1 MYVHISYNF
10 RFHWAKENPRTI
22 QIIDGMK
29 ETPFDFVHRVFG
41 DRMQEFFD
49 ALENLTEG
57 VSVNDINA
65 IFSNRYLDEVFR
77 PQWERFGV
85 NLPSY
90 TTENEENNAM
100 TNEIFSYNEIEKPK
114 IQPNSSECCAIN

>member
-1 MYVHISYNF
+1 
-10 RFHWAKENPRTI
+10 
-22 QIIDGMK
+22 
-29 ETPFDFVHRVFG
+29 
-41 DRMQEFFD
+41 MQEFFD

-85 NLPSY
+85 NSPLY

-100 TNEIFSYNEIEKPK
+100 ANEIFASDEIEKPK

>member
-1 MYVHISYNF
+1 
-10 RFHWAKENPRTI
+10 
-22 QIIDGMK
+22 MK

-77 PQWERFGV
+77 PQWERGV
-85 NLPSY
+85 DLPLY
-90 TTENEENNAM
+90 TTKNEESNAI

-114 IQPNSSECCAIN
+114 NQPHSSECCTIN